1 MTSNLTLAVDKITKR
16 FDSFTAVDALSMHVP
31 AGTMYGLLG
40 PNGAGKTTAIRMIM
54 NITIPDS
61 GRVEILGQPMSE
73 ELKEHIGYL
82 PEERG
87 LYPKMKIH
95 ETLLFFG
102 EIKGM
107 SSTAAR
113 ERTDYWLRRMDLLA
127 WKEKKVNELSKG
139 MQQKIQFIATI
150 MNDPELI
157 ILDEPF
163 AGLDPV
169 NADLLKDIMLELK
182 KAGRTIIFSTHRMEQ
197 VEKLCDNIC
206 LINKAKKVLD
216 GGLRDIKH
224 SYGKNTVIVEFQGND
239 DFSRDERFVQ
249 AANNYGNYVELKLK
263 PGADPQELLRSMV
276 EKTAITRFEVAEPSL
291 NEIFKEVVGQSVQE
305 LNEEN
310 QQRHQTMFA
319 STTPQ

>member
-1 MTSNLTLAVDKITKR
+1 MSSNYTLAVENVTKR
-16 FDSFTAVDALSMHVP
+16 FDNFTAVDSLSLHVP
-31 AGTMYGLLG
+31 EGTMYGLLG
-40 PNGAGKTTAIRMIM
+40 PNGAGKTTTLRMIM

-61 GRVEILGQPMSE
+61 GSVAILGRPMSE

-87 LYPKMKIH
+87 LYPKMKVG

-107 SSTAAR
+107 TSTNAR
-113 ERTDYWLRRMDLLA
+113 SQMDLWLGRMDLLS

-169 NADLLKDIMLELK
+169 NADFLKDVMLELK
-182 KAGRTIIFSTHRMEQ
+182 KRGRTIIFSTHRMEQ

-206 LINKAKKVLD
+206 LINKSKKILD
-216 GGLRDIKH
+216 GSLREIKRG
-224 SYGKNTVIVEFQGND
+224 YGKNTVIVEYDGD
-239 DFSRDERFVQ
+239 DSFMHDERFVQ
-249 AANNYGNYVELKLK
+249 GSNNYGKYAELKLK
-263 PGADPQELLRSMV
+263 PDASPQELLRSMV
-276 EKTAITRFEVAEPSL
+276 EKTTITRFEVAEPSL
-291 NEIFKEVVGQSVQE
+291 NEIFKEVVGQSVEE
-305 LNEEN
+305 LNAED
-310 QQRHQTMFA
+310 QSKRRGMFA
-319 STTPQ
+319 TATR